1 MGILNHT
8 FGILLHPDSEWR
20 EIRKEKS
27 SFQQVFL
34 SHVPFLALI
43 PCVAGFFGVTQ
54 VGWVVGDGDPI
65 HLSMSSALSLCALAY
80 VAFLAGVYIF
90 GEFVN
95 WMSKTYGVRDNEERR
110 HYEGTALAVYVTT
123 PLFLSGIVNVYPA
136 PWLVGTALMLS
147 ATYAVYLI
155 YEGTPILMSIDKD
168 RAFMYSSSIVTIGL
182 VLLVTAMIATVI
194 VWGLG
199 MGPVYVD

>member
-8 FGILLHPDSEWR
+8 LGIFTHPDAEWK

-27 SFQQVFL
+27 SFQQVFF

-43 PCVAGFFGVTQ
+43 PCVAGFFGVTK
-54 VGWVVGDGDPI
+54 VGWVVGDGSPI
-65 HLSMSSALSLCALAY
+65 HLSVSSALSLCALAY
-80 VAFLAGVYIF
+80 VAFLIGVFVF
-90 GEFVN
+90 GEFIN
-95 WMSKTYGVRDNEERR
+95 WMSKTYGVRDSAERR

-123 PLFLSGIVNVYPA
+123 PLFLSGIVNVYPE
-136 PWLVGTALMLS
+136 PWLVGTALLVS
-147 ATYAVYLI
+147 ATYSVYLI
-155 YEGTPILMSIDKD
+155 YEGTPILMDIDKD

-194 VWGLG
+194 VWGMG